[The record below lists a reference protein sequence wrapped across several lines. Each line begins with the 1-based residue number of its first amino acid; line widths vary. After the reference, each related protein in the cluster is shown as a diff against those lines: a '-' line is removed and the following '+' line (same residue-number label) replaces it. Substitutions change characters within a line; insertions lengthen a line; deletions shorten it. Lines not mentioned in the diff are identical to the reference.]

1 MLRSSA
7 RLSSRKRSRP
17 KSRRPSKYGMG
28 CAIVAAIIA
37 GSIAP
42 NCSCRKTNINMPE
55 RIVRVRRRRRRY
67 SLSALESLDILRRDL
82 SPKRAAI
89 LIVAIVII
97 FAVGTISYHY
107 GSSFYRGWRER
118 NLLRQA
124 SSLLA
129 REQLS
134 EAAQRARDVL
144 QQHPDSLA
152 AFHILA
158 ETAEKRNLE
167 EAVAWR
173 AQIARLLPHDLDSEL
188 NLASAALRFGQL
200 DTARKALDAVAS
212 NDRSRARFHVV
223 AGWLAQAE
231 GNIAEQERQF
241 AAAVQKEPGNDVY
254 QFNLAVLQIRSPDSE
269 RRGKAKATL
278 ERLSQIQS
286 FRTGALRA
294 LLSDAIER
302 GDLTSAD
309 DLAGQLQLSQQVTFT
324 DYLLCLNLYRKLDQK
339 KFDAL
344 LEKLKPVAGRNA
356 VDLALL
362 MDWMNNNGLAAEV
375 IKWIDKLPP
384 GLTSSGAVATAVA
397 EAFSQLR
404 NWSRLRRWTR
414 NENWGSED
422 YVRLAYQSHA
432 TRQLR
437 QAVADAEAD
446 RLWHS
451 AEQAAS
457 AKPDAELKLAKLATE
472 WNLKIEADQLWS
484 KLSNNP
490 PTRREALD
498 ALYRLYRTSNQ
509 LRKLYDVLQRLHEAS
524 PNEIAITAD
533 LARLGLNIDQ
543 NTSQAQALAKEA
555 YERAPDDLNC
565 AVTYAFSL
573 YGMGRARE
581 GLAAIQQLPPEKLH
595 DPHAAVYIATL
606 LLDENQADAAREYI
620 EAAQRGPLFSEEK
633 KLLEEAKAKLASAM
647 ATPTPTPPS

>member
-1 MLRSSA
+1 
-7 RLSSRKRSRP
+7 
-17 KSRRPSKYGMG
+17 MG

>member
-1 MLRSSA
+1 
-7 RLSSRKRSRP
+7 
-17 KSRRPSKYGMG
+17 
-28 CAIVAAIIA
+28 
-37 GSIAP
+37 
-42 NCSCRKTNINMPE
+42 MPE
-55 RIVRVRRRRRRY
+55 RIVRVRRRRKRA
-67 SLSALESLDILRRDL
+67 SFPALESLDILRRDL
-82 SPKRAAI
+82 SPQRAAI
-89 LIVAIVII
+89 LIIAVIVAV
-97 FAVGTISYHY
+97 AAGTICYHY
-107 GSSFYRGWRER
+107 GSGFYRNWRER

-124 SSLLA
+124 SSLLQEE
-129 REQLS
+129 RLS

-144 QQHPDSLA
+144 QRHPDSLA

-173 AQIARLLPHDLDSEL
+173 AQIARLLPHDLESEL

-200 DTARKALDAVAS
+200 DTARKALDDVAPD
-212 NDRSRARFHVV
+212 DRSRARFHVV

-231 GNIAEQERQF
+231 GNVTEQERQF
-241 AAAVQKEPGNDVY
+241 AAAVEKEPKNDVY
-254 QFNLAVLQIRSPDSE
+254 QFNLAVLQVRSADSE
-269 RRGKAKATL
+269 KRRKARATL

-294 LLSDAIER
+294 MLSEAIEG
-302 GDLTSAD
+302 GDFVSAD
-309 DLAGQLQLSQQVTFT
+309 DLAGQLQLSQQVTFA
-324 DYLLCLNLYRKLDQK
+324 DYLLCLNLYRKLDQR
-339 KFDAL
+339 KFDTL
-344 LEKLKPVAGRNA
+344 LAKLKPVAARNPA
-356 VDLALL
+356 DLALL
-362 MDWMNNNGLAAEV
+362 MDWMNDNGLAAEV
-375 IKWIDKLPP
+375 TKWIEKLPL
-384 GLTSSGAVATAVA
+384 GLTSSGAVAAAVA

-414 NENWGSED
+414 NENWGTED
-422 YVRLAYQSHA
+422 YLRLAYQSHA

-457 AKPDAELKLAKLATE
+457 SKPAAELNLARLATQ
-472 WNLKIEADQLWS
+472 WNLNIEAAQLWS

-498 ALYRLYRTSNQ
+498 ALYKLYRTNNE

-524 PNEIAITAD
+524 PSEATITAD

-543 NTSQAQALAKEA
+543 NTSQAQTLAKEA
-555 YERAPDDLNC
+555 YQRAPGDIDC

-573 YGMGRARE
+573 YGMGRTRE
-581 GLAAIQQLPPEKLH
+581 GLVIVQQLPPEKLR
-595 DPHAAVYIATL
+595 DPHAAVYVATL
-606 LLDENQADAAREYI
+606 LLDENQTDAAREYI
-620 EAAQRGPLFSEEK
+620 KAAERGPLFSEEK

>member
-1 MLRSSA
+1 
-7 RLSSRKRSRP
+7 
-17 KSRRPSKYGMG
+17 
-28 CAIVAAIIA
+28 
-37 GSIAP
+37 
-42 NCSCRKTNINMPE
+42 MPE
-55 RIVRVRRRRRRY
+55 RIVRVRRRRRRH

-82 SPKRAAI
+82 SPQRAAI
-89 LIVAIVII
+89 LIVAVVV
-97 FAVGTISYHY
+97 AVAAGTICYHY
-107 GSSFYRGWRER
+107 GSGFYRSWRER

-124 SSLLA
+124 NSLLKEE
-129 REQLS
+129 RLS

-144 QQHPDSLA
+144 ERHPDSLA

-158 ETAEKRNLE
+158 ETAEKRNLA

-200 DTARKALDAVAS
+200 DTARKALEQVS
-212 NDRSRARFHVV
+212 PNDRSRSRFHVV

-231 GNIAEQERQF
+231 GNVAEQERQF
-241 AAAVQKEPGNDVY
+241 AAAVKKEPENDVY
-254 QFNLAVLQIRSPDSE
+254 QFNLAVLQIRSSDSE
-269 RRGKAKATL
+269 KRGQAKAAL

-294 LLSDAIER
+294 MLSDAIER
-302 GDLTSAD
+302 GDLVSAD
-309 DLAGQLQLSQQVTFT
+309 DLAGQLQLSQQVTFA

-339 KFDAL
+339 KFDTL
-344 LEKLKPVAGRNA
+344 LTKLKPVATRNPA
-356 VDLALL
+356 DLALL
-362 MDWMNNNGLAAEV
+362 MDWMNNNGFAAEV
-375 IKWIDKLPP
+375 IRWIDKLPP
-384 GLTSSGAVATAVA
+384 RLTSSGAVATAIA

-414 NENWGSED
+414 NENWGTED
-422 YVRLAYQSHA
+422 YLRLAYQSYA

-457 AKPDAELKLAKLATE
+457 NKPDAELNLARLATQ
-472 WNLKIEADQLWS
+472 WNLNIEAVQLWS

-498 ALYRLYRTSNQ
+498 ALYKLYRTNNE

-524 PNEIAITAD
+524 PNETTITAD

-543 NTSQAQALAKEA
+543 NTSQAQTLAKEA
-555 YERAPDDLNC
+555 YERAPNDIDC

-573 YGMGRARE
+573 YGMGRTRE
-581 GLAAIQQLPPEKLH
+581 GLAILQKLPQEELR
-595 DPHAAVYIATL
+595 DPHAAVYVATL
-606 LLDENQADAAREYI
+606 LLDENQADVARGYI

-633 KLLEEAKAKLASAM
+633 KLLEEAKAKLAAAT

>member
-1 MLRSSA
+1 
-7 RLSSRKRSRP
+7 
-17 KSRRPSKYGMG
+17 MG

-42 NCSCRKTNINMPE
+42 TCSCRKTNINMPE

-89 LIVAIVII
+89 LIVAIVIT

-124 SSLLA
+124 SSLLKEE
-129 REQLS
+129 RLS

-200 DTARKALDAVAS
+200 DTARKALDEVAP
-212 NDRSRARFHVV
+212 NDRSRAHFHVV
-223 AGWLAQAE
+223 AGWLAQAQ
-231 GNIAEQERQF
+231 GNVAEQERQF

-254 QFNLAVLQIRSPDSE
+254 QFNLAVLQVRSADSE

-302 GDLTSAD
+302 GDLISAD

-344 LEKLKPVAGRNA
+344 LEKLKPVAGRNP

-414 NENWGSED
+414 NENWGTED
-422 YVRLAYQSHA
+422 YLRLAYQSHA

-437 QAVADAEAD
+437 QTVADAEAD

-451 AEQAAS
+451 AEQATS
-457 AKPDAELKLAKLATE
+457 AKPDAELKLAKLATL

-498 ALYRLYRTSNQ
+498 SLYKLYRTNNQ

-524 PNEIAITAD
+524 PNEVAITAD

-543 NTSQAQALAKEA
+543 NTSQAQTLAKEA
-555 YERAPDDLNC
+555 YERAPDDINC

-573 YGMGRARE
+573 YGMGRTRE
-581 GLAAIQQLPPEKLH
+581 GLAVIQQLPPEKLR
-595 DPHAAVYIATL
+595 DPHAAVYVATL

-647 ATPTPTPPS
+647 ATPTPTPPT